1 MGVIVVRSFYR
12 ASISMFVFFFSF
24 AYAADQAPSPMRD
37 ELLQY
42 AMRIENEKE
51 ALLEHYAKNGVIT
64 DFENLICLI
73 EQEDAPLYHAMMD
86 RLVAKSRCTFK
97 LMAFLSFI
105 ARPTAWADLS
115 TPDGAKVPALYI
127 TKELLE
133 AFTDDEIEAVVA
145 HEIGHH
151 VFDHVS
157 IQNQYRATL
166 KSTKAILLQSMLF
179 APLQIAILN
188 KILQGKIEKSVPAI
202 ASLLIASG
210 VTGAAIHAATSPFVN
225 SIKHAVFCWWT
236 RPHEHAADEFSAHLT
251 KNPNALAEAL
261 KKLPDASE
269 SKFCLRRK
277 WDLLFRTHPYTED
290 RVAALE
296 KIARNIEQSAPADT
310 QDH

>member
-1 MGVIVVRSFYR
+1 
-12 ASISMFVFFFSF
+12 MFVFFFSCVG
-24 AYAADQAPSPMRD
+24 AADQAPSPMRD

-42 AMRIENEKE
+42 VMRIENEKE

-86 RLVAKSRCTFK
+86 RLMAKSRCTFK

-115 TPDGAKVPALYI
+115 TPDGTKVPALYI

-145 HEIGHH
+145 HEIGHL
-151 VFDHVS
+151 VFDHVN

-166 KSTKAILLQSMLF
+166 KSTKAILLQSILF

-188 KILQGKIEKSVPAI
+188 KILQAKIEKSVPAI

-236 RPHEHAADEFSAHLT
+236 RPHEHAADQFSAQMT
-251 KNPNALAEAL
+251 KNPHALSTAL
-261 KKLPDASE
+261 QKLPDAPE
-269 SKFCLRRK
+269 SASYLYKK

-290 RVAALE
+290 RVKALD
-296 KIARNIEQSAPADT
+296 KIAAGMEQANKQSVPADT